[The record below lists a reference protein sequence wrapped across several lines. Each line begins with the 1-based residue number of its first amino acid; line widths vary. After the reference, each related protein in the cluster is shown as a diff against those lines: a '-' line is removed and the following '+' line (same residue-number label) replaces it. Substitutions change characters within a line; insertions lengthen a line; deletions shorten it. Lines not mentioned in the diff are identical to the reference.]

1 MDRKI
6 NGFSK
11 LSKKAKM
18 EWLAKVHLKNPKKG
32 LDLMNSYM
40 HIDQNIQKKHDE
52 FIENTV
58 ANYYLPLGVAP
69 NFLINAEDK
78 FIIIEEN
85 TDFNQLIKKLEDDTL
100 INDILSFSFLS
111 KIMEY
116 QENIKIGAYNVKMNM
131 SNYDMITMLRSG
143 NQTPIKLTFTYAR
156 KIDDLAEKIT
166 SKLKMSKDD
175 LLNYLNDNIDKYSGF
190 KKADIISIFLPDTYE
205 VYWNISPEKLTNK
218 MYSEYKKFWNDER
231 LSKLDKI
238 NLNQK
243 EVIVLASI
251 VASESRMLDEADRI
265 AGLYINRLNRNM
277 RLQADPTLIFAANDF
292 TIRRVLNKHKKIK
305 SPYNT
310 YIHRGLPPGPIRL
323 ASKKYIDA
331 VLNYEKHNYIYMCA
345 EEDFSGYH
353 AFATNLSDHNRNARK
368 FQIALNNRKIYR

>member
-1 MDRKI
+1 M
-6 NGFSK
+6 
-11 LSKKAKM
+11 SKKKI
-18 EWLAKVHLKNPKKG
+18 L
-32 LDLMNSYM
+32 
-40 HIDQNIQKKHDE
+40 I
-52 FIENTV
+52 
-58 ANYYLPLGVAP
+58 PLIIFSTILTTGSVYTYQMLYSP
-69 NFLINAEDK
+69 NFLINADDK

-85 TDFNQLIKKLEDDTL
+85 TDFNELIKKLEDDTL

-111 KIMEY
+111 KLMEY
-116 QENIKIGAYNVKMNM
+116 QENIKIGAYKVKMNM
-131 SNYDMITMLRSG
+131 SNYEMITMLRSG

-156 KIDDLAEKIT
+156 KIEDLAEKIT
-166 SKLKMSKDD
+166 TKLKMTKDD
-175 LLNYLNDNIDKYSGF
+175 LLNYLNENINNYSGF
-190 KKADIISIFLPDTYE
+190 KKTDIISIFLPDTYE
-205 VYWNISPEKLTNK
+205 VYWNISPKKLTNK
-218 MYSEYKKFWNDER
+218 MYSEYKKFWNEER

-243 EVIVLASI
+243 EAIVLASI

-345 EEDFSGYH
+345 KEDFSGYH
-353 AFATNLSDHNRNARK
+353 AFATNLSDHNRNAKK
-368 FQIALNNRKIYR
+368 FQIALNRRKIYR

>member
-1 MDRKI
+1 M
-6 NGFSK
+6 
-11 LSKKAKM
+11 SKKKI
-18 EWLAKVHLKNPKKG
+18 L
-32 LDLMNSYM
+32 
-40 HIDQNIQKKHDE
+40 I
-52 FIENTV
+52 
-58 ANYYLPLGVAP
+58 PLIIFSTILTTGSVYTYQMLYSP
-69 NFLINAEDK
+69 NFLINADDK

-85 TDFNQLIKKLEDDTL
+85 TDFNELIKKLEDDTL

-111 KIMEY
+111 KLMEY
-116 QENIKIGAYNVKMNM
+116 QENIKIGAYKVKMNM
-131 SNYDMITMLRSG
+131 SNYEMITMLRSG

-156 KIDDLAEKIT
+156 KIEDLAEKIT
-166 SKLKMSKDD
+166 TKLKMSKDD
-175 LLNYLNDNIDKYSGF
+175 LLNYLNENINNYSGF
-190 KKADIISIFLPDTYE
+190 KKTDIISIFLPDTYE

-218 MYSEYKKFWNDER
+218 MYSEYKKFWNEER
-231 LSKLDKI
+231 LSKLDKV

-345 EEDFSGYH
+345 KEDFSGYH
-353 AFATNLSDHNRNARK
+353 AFATNLSDHNRNAKK
-368 FQIALNNRKIYR
+368 FQIALNMRKIYR

>member
-1 MDRKI
+1 M
-6 NGFSK
+6 
-11 LSKKAKM
+11 SKKKI
-18 EWLAKVHLKNPKKG
+18 L
-32 LDLMNSYM
+32 
-40 HIDQNIQKKHDE
+40 I
-52 FIENTV
+52 
-58 ANYYLPLGVAP
+58 PLIIFSTILTTGSVYTYQMLYSP
-69 NFLINAEDK
+69 NFLINADDK

-85 TDFNQLIKKLEDDTL
+85 TDFNELIKKLEDDTL

-111 KIMEY
+111 KLMEY
-116 QENIKIGAYNVKMNM
+116 QENIKIGAYKVKMNM
-131 SNYDMITMLRSG
+131 SNYEMITMLRSG

-156 KIDDLAEKIT
+156 KIEDLAEKIT
-166 SKLKMSKDD
+166 TKLKMSKDD
-175 LLNYLNDNIDKYSGF
+175 LLNYLNENINNYSGF
-190 KKADIISIFLPDTYE
+190 KKTDIISIFLPDTYE
-205 VYWNISPEKLTNK
+205 VYWNISPKKLTNK
-218 MYSEYKKFWNDER
+218 MYSEYKKFWNEER

-243 EVIVLASI
+243 EAIVLASI

-292 TIRRVLNKHKKIK
+292 TIRRVLNKHKKIR

-345 EEDFSGYH
+345 KEDFSGYH
-353 AFATNLSDHNRNARK
+353 AFATNLSDHNRNAKK
-368 FQIALNNRKIYR
+368 FQIALNMRKIYR

>member
-1 MDRKI
+1 M
-6 NGFSK
+6 
-11 LSKKAKM
+11 SKKKI
-18 EWLAKVHLKNPKKG
+18 L
-32 LDLMNSYM
+32 
-40 HIDQNIQKKHDE
+40 I
-52 FIENTV
+52 
-58 ANYYLPLGVAP
+58 PLIIFSTILTTCSVYTYQMLYSP
-69 NFLINAEDK
+69 NFLINSEDK
-78 FIIIEEN
+78 FIIIEEG
-85 TDFNQLIKKLEDDTL
+85 TDFNRLIKKLEDDTL

-116 QENIKIGAYNVKMNM
+116 QENIKIGAYKVNMNM

-143 NQTPIKLTFTYAR
+143 NQTPIKLTFSYAR

-166 SKLKMSKDD
+166 SKLKISKED
-175 LLNYLNDNIDKYSGF
+175 LLNYLLENIENYEGF
-190 KKADIISIFLPDTYE
+190 KKEDIISIFLPDTYE
-205 VYWNISPEKLTNK
+205 VYWNISPKKLTDK
-218 MYSEYKKFWNDER
+218 MYSEYKKFWNNDR
-231 LSKLDKI
+231 LEKLKKI

-243 EVIVLASI
+243 EAIVLASI

-277 RLQADPTLIFAANDF
+277 RLQADPTLVFAANDF

-310 YIHRGLPPGPIRL
+310 YIHRGLPPGPIRI

-331 VLNYEKHNYIYMCA
+331 VLNFEKHNYIYMCA
-345 EEDFSGYH
+345 KEDFSGYH

-368 FQIALNNRKIYR
+368 FQIALNNRKIYK

>member
-1 MDRKI
+1 MLY
-6 NGFSK
+6 S
-11 LSKKAKM
+11 
-18 EWLAKVHLKNPKKG
+18 
-32 LDLMNSYM
+32 
-40 HIDQNIQKKHDE
+40 
-52 FIENTV
+52 
-58 ANYYLPLGVAP
+58 P

-85 TDFNQLIKKLEDDTL
+85 TDFNELIKKLEDDTL

-111 KIMEY
+111 KLMEY
-116 QENIKIGAYNVKMNM
+116 QENIKIGAYRVKMNM
-131 SNYDMITMLRSG
+131 SNYEMITMLRSG

-156 KIDDLAEKIT
+156 KIEDLAEKIT
-166 SKLKMSKDD
+166 TKLKMSKDG
-175 LLNYLNDNIDKYSGF
+175 LLNYLNDNINNYSGF
-190 KKADIISIFLPDTYE
+190 KKTDIISIFLPDTYE

-218 MYSEYKKFWNDER
+218 MYSEYKKFWNEER

-243 EVIVLASI
+243 EAIVLASI

-345 EEDFSGYH
+345 KEDFSGYH
-353 AFATNLSDHNRNARK
+353 AFATNLSDHNRNAKK
-368 FQIALNNRKIYR
+368 FQIALNMRKIYR

>member
-1 MDRKI
+1 M
-6 NGFSK
+6 
-11 LSKKAKM
+11 SKKKI
-18 EWLAKVHLKNPKKG
+18 L
-32 LDLMNSYM
+32 
-40 HIDQNIQKKHDE
+40 I
-52 FIENTV
+52 
-58 ANYYLPLGVAP
+58 PLIIFSTILTTGSVYTYQMLYSP

-85 TDFNQLIKKLEDDTL
+85 TDFNELIKKLEDDTL

-111 KIMEY
+111 KLMEY
-116 QENIKIGAYNVKMNM
+116 QENIKIGAYKVKMNM
-131 SNYDMITMLRSG
+131 SNYEMITMLRSG

-156 KIDDLAEKIT
+156 KIEDLAEKIT
-166 SKLKMSKDD
+166 TKLKMSKND
-175 LLNYLNDNIDKYSGF
+175 LLNYLNENINNYSGF
-190 KKADIISIFLPDTYE
+190 KKTDIISIFLPDTYE

-218 MYSEYKKFWNDER
+218 MYSEYKKFWNEER

-243 EVIVLASI
+243 EAIVLASI

-345 EEDFSGYH
+345 KEDFSGYH
-353 AFATNLSDHNRNARK
+353 AFATNLSDHNTNAKK
-368 FQIALNNRKIYR
+368 FQIALNMRKIYR

>member
-1 MDRKI
+1 M
-6 NGFSK
+6 
-11 LSKKAKM
+11 SKKKI
-18 EWLAKVHLKNPKKG
+18 L
-32 LDLMNSYM
+32 
-40 HIDQNIQKKHDE
+40 I
-52 FIENTV
+52 
-58 ANYYLPLGVAP
+58 PLIIFSTILTTGSVYTYQMLYSP

-85 TDFNQLIKKLEDDTL
+85 TDFNELIKKLEDDTL

-111 KIMEY
+111 KLMEY
-116 QENIKIGAYNVKMNM
+116 QENIKIGAYKVKMNM
-131 SNYDMITMLRSG
+131 SNYEMITMLRSG

-156 KIDDLAEKIT
+156 KIEDLAEKIT
-166 SKLKMSKDD
+166 KKLKMSKDD
-175 LLNYLNDNIDKYSGF
+175 LLNYLNENINNYNGF
-190 KKADIISIFLPDTYE
+190 KKTDIISIFLPDTYE

-218 MYSEYKKFWNDER
+218 MYSEYKKFWNEER
-231 LSKLDKI
+231 LSKLEKI

-243 EVIVLASI
+243 EAIVLASI

-323 ASKKYIDA
+323 VSKKYIDA

-345 EEDFSGYH
+345 KEDFSGYH
-353 AFATNLSDHNRNARK
+353 AFATNLSDHNRNAKK
-368 FQIALNNRKIYR
+368 FQIALNMRKIYR

>member
-1 MDRKI
+1 M
-6 NGFSK
+6 
-11 LSKKAKM
+11 SKKKI
-18 EWLAKVHLKNPKKG
+18 L
-32 LDLMNSYM
+32 
-40 HIDQNIQKKHDE
+40 I
-52 FIENTV
+52 
-58 ANYYLPLGVAP
+58 PLIIFSTILTTGSVYTYQMLYSP

-85 TDFNQLIKKLEDDTL
+85 TDFNELIKKLEDDTL

-111 KIMEY
+111 KLMEY
-116 QENIKIGAYNVKMNM
+116 QENIKIGAYKVKMNM
-131 SNYDMITMLRSG
+131 SNYEMITMLRSG

-156 KIDDLAEKIT
+156 KIEDLAEKIT
-166 SKLKMSKDD
+166 TKLKMSKDD
-175 LLNYLNDNIDKYSGF
+175 LLNYLNENINNYSGF
-190 KKADIISIFLPDTYE
+190 KKIDIISIFLPDTYE

-218 MYSEYKKFWNDER
+218 MYSEYKKFWNEER

-243 EVIVLASI
+243 EAIVLASI

-345 EEDFSGYH
+345 KEDFSGYH
-353 AFATNLSDHNRNARK
+353 AFATNLSDHNRNAKK
-368 FQIALNNRKIYR
+368 FQIALNMRKIYR

>member
-1 MDRKI
+1 M
-6 NGFSK
+6 
-11 LSKKAKM
+11 SKKKI
-18 EWLAKVHLKNPKKG
+18 L
-32 LDLMNSYM
+32 
-40 HIDQNIQKKHDE
+40 I
-52 FIENTV
+52 
-58 ANYYLPLGVAP
+58 PLIIFSTILTTGSVYTYQMLYSP

-85 TDFNQLIKKLEDDTL
+85 TDFNELIKKLEDDTL

-111 KIMEY
+111 KLMEY
-116 QENIKIGAYNVKMNM
+116 QENIKIGAYKVKMNM
-131 SNYDMITMLRSG
+131 SNYEMITMLRSG

-156 KIDDLAEKIT
+156 KIEDLAKKIT
-166 SKLKMSKDD
+166 KKLKMSKDD
-175 LLNYLNDNIDKYSGF
+175 LLNYLNENINNYNGF
-190 KKADIISIFLPDTYE
+190 KKTDIISIFLPDTYE
-205 VYWNISPEKLTNK
+205 VYWNTSPEKLTNK
-218 MYSEYKKFWNDER
+218 MYSEYKKFWNEER

-243 EVIVLASI
+243 EAIVLASI

-323 ASKKYIDA
+323 VSKKYIDA

-345 EEDFSGYH
+345 KEDFSGYH
-353 AFATNLSDHNRNARK
+353 AFATNLSDHNRNAKK
-368 FQIALNNRKIYR
+368 FQIALNMRKIYR

>member
-1 MDRKI
+1 M
-6 NGFSK
+6 
-11 LSKKAKM
+11 SKKKI
-18 EWLAKVHLKNPKKG
+18 L
-32 LDLMNSYM
+32 
-40 HIDQNIQKKHDE
+40 I
-52 FIENTV
+52 
-58 ANYYLPLGVAP
+58 PLIIFSTILTTGSVYTYQILYSP

-85 TDFNQLIKKLEDDTL
+85 TDFNELIKKLEDDTL

-111 KIMEY
+111 KLMEY
-116 QENIKIGAYNVKMNM
+116 QENIKIGAYKVKMNM

-166 SKLKMSKDD
+166 SKLKISKDD
-175 LLNYLNDNIDKYSGF
+175 LLKYLFENIDNYEGF
-190 KKADIISIFLPDTYE
+190 KKEDIISIFLPDTYE
-205 VYWNISPEKLTNK
+205 VYWNISPKKLTDK
-218 MYSEYKKFWNDER
+218 MYSEYEKFWNNDR
-231 LSKLDKI
+231 LEKLKKI

-243 EVIVLASI
+243 EAIVLASI

-277 RLQADPTLIFAANDF
+277 RLQADPTLVFAANDF

-310 YIHRGLPPGPIRL
+310 YIHRGLPPGPIRI

-331 VLNYEKHNYIYMCA
+331 VLNFEKHNYIYMCA
-345 EEDFSGYH
+345 KEDFSGYH

-368 FQIALNNRKIYR
+368 FQIALNMRKIYK

>member
-1 MDRKI
+1 M
-6 NGFSK
+6 
-11 LSKKAKM
+11 SKKKI
-18 EWLAKVHLKNPKKG
+18 L
-32 LDLMNSYM
+32 
-40 HIDQNIQKKHDE
+40 I
-52 FIENTV
+52 
-58 ANYYLPLGVAP
+58 PLIIFSTILTTSSVYTYQMLYSP
-69 NFLINAEDK
+69 NFLINADDK

-85 TDFNQLIKKLEDDTL
+85 TDFNELIKKLEDDTL

-111 KIMEY
+111 KLMEY
-116 QENIKIGAYNVKMNM
+116 QENIKIGAYKVKMNM
-131 SNYDMITMLRSG
+131 SNYEMITMLRSG
-143 NQTPIKLTFTYAR
+143 NQTPIKLTFSYAR
-156 KIDDLAEKIT
+156 KIEDLAEKIT
-166 SKLKMSKDD
+166 TKLKMSKDD
-175 LLNYLNDNIDKYSGF
+175 LLNYLNENINNYSGF
-190 KKADIISIFLPDTYE
+190 KKTDIISIFLPDTYE

-218 MYSEYKKFWNDER
+218 MYSEYKKFWNEER

-243 EVIVLASI
+243 EAIVLASI

-345 EEDFSGYH
+345 KEDFSGYH
-353 AFATNLSDHNRNARK
+353 AFATNLSDHNRNAKK
-368 FQIALNNRKIYR
+368 FQIALNMRKIYR

>member
-1 MDRKI
+1 M
-6 NGFSK
+6 STY
-11 LSKKAKM
+11 
-18 EWLAKVHLKNPKKG
+18 HL
-32 LDLMNSYM
+32 
-40 HIDQNIQKKHDE
+40 
-52 FIENTV
+52 
-58 ANYYLPLGVAP
+58 
-69 NFLINAEDK
+69 LINSEDK
-78 FIIIEEN
+78 FIIIEEG
-85 TDFNQLIKKLEDDTL
+85 TDFNRLIKRLEDDTL

-116 QENIKIGAYNVKMNM
+116 QENIKIGAYKVKMNM

-143 NQTPIKLTFTYAR
+143 NQTPIKLTFSYAR

-166 SKLKMSKDD
+166 NKLKISKED
-175 LLNYLNDNIDKYSGF
+175 LLNYLLENIENYEGF
-190 KKADIISIFLPDTYE
+190 KKEDIISIFLPDTYE
-205 VYWNISPEKLTNK
+205 VYWNISPKKLTDK
-218 MYSEYKKFWNDER
+218 MYSEYKKFWNNDR
-231 LSKLDKI
+231 LEKLKKI

-243 EVIVLASI
+243 EAIVLASI

-277 RLQADPTLIFAANDF
+277 RLQADPTLVFAANDF

-310 YIHRGLPPGPIRL
+310 YIHRGLPPGPIRI

-331 VLNYEKHNYIYMCA
+331 VLNFEKHNYIYMCA
-345 EEDFSGYH
+345 KEDFSGYH

-368 FQIALNNRKIYR
+368 FQIALNNRKIYK

>member
-1 MDRKI
+1 M
-6 NGFSK
+6 
-11 LSKKAKM
+11 SKKKI
-18 EWLAKVHLKNPKKG
+18 L
-32 LDLMNSYM
+32 
-40 HIDQNIQKKHDE
+40 I
-52 FIENTV
+52 
-58 ANYYLPLGVAP
+58 PLIIFSTILTTGSVYTYQMLYSP
-69 NFLINAEDK
+69 NFLINADDK

-85 TDFNQLIKKLEDDTL
+85 TDFNELIKKLEDDTL

-111 KIMEY
+111 KLMEY
-116 QENIKIGAYNVKMNM
+116 QENIKIGAYKVKMNM
-131 SNYDMITMLRSG
+131 SNYEMITMLRSG
-143 NQTPIKLTFTYAR
+143 NQTPIKLTFSYAR
-156 KIDDLAEKIT
+156 KIEDLAEKIT
-166 SKLKMSKDD
+166 TKLKMSKDD
-175 LLNYLNDNIDKYSGF
+175 LLNYLNENINNYSGF
-190 KKADIISIFLPDTYE
+190 KKTDIISIFLPDTYE
-205 VYWNISPEKLTNK
+205 VYWNISPKKLTNK
-218 MYSEYKKFWNDER
+218 MYSEYKKFWNEER
-231 LSKLDKI
+231 LSKLEKI

-243 EVIVLASI
+243 EAIVLASI

-345 EEDFSGYH
+345 KEDFSGYH
-353 AFATNLSDHNRNARK
+353 AFATNLSDHNRNAKK
-368 FQIALNNRKIYR
+368 FQIALNMRKIYR

>member
-1 MDRKI
+1 M
-6 NGFSK
+6 
-11 LSKKAKM
+11 SKKKI
-18 EWLAKVHLKNPKKG
+18 L
-32 LDLMNSYM
+32 
-40 HIDQNIQKKHDE
+40 I
-52 FIENTV
+52 
-58 ANYYLPLGVAP
+58 PLIIFSTILTTGSVYTYQMLYSP
-69 NFLINAEDK
+69 NFLINADDK

-85 TDFNQLIKKLEDDTL
+85 TDFNELIKKLEDDTL

-111 KIMEY
+111 KLMEY
-116 QENIKIGAYNVKMNM
+116 QENIKIGAYKVKMNM
-131 SNYDMITMLRSG
+131 SNYEMITMLRSG
-143 NQTPIKLTFTYAR
+143 NQTPIKLTFSYAR
-156 KIDDLAEKIT
+156 KIEDLAEKIT
-166 SKLKMSKDD
+166 TKLKMSRDD
-175 LLNYLNDNIDKYSGF
+175 LLNYLNENINNYSGF
-190 KKADIISIFLPDTYE
+190 KKTDIISIFLPDTYE

-218 MYSEYKKFWNDER
+218 MYSEYKKFWNEER

-243 EVIVLASI
+243 EAIVLASI

-345 EEDFSGYH
+345 KEDFSGYH
-353 AFATNLSDHNRNARK
+353 AFATNLSDHNRNAKK
-368 FQIALNNRKIYR
+368 FQLALNMRKIYR

>member
-1 MDRKI
+1 M
-6 NGFSK
+6 
-11 LSKKAKM
+11 SKKKI
-18 EWLAKVHLKNPKKG
+18 L
-32 LDLMNSYM
+32 
-40 HIDQNIQKKHDE
+40 I
-52 FIENTV
+52 
-58 ANYYLPLGVAP
+58 PLIIFSTILTTGSVYTYQMLYSP
-69 NFLINAEDK
+69 NFLINADDK

-85 TDFNQLIKKLEDDTL
+85 TDFNELIKKLEDDTL

-111 KIMEY
+111 KLMEY
-116 QENIKIGAYNVKMNM
+116 QENIKIGAYKIKMNM
-131 SNYDMITMLRSG
+131 SNYEMITMLRSG

-156 KIDDLAEKIT
+156 KIEDLAEKIT
-166 SKLKMSKDD
+166 TKLKMSKDD
-175 LLNYLNDNIDKYSGF
+175 LLNYLNENINNYSGF
-190 KKADIISIFLPDTYE
+190 KKTDIISIFLPDTYE

-218 MYSEYKKFWNDER
+218 MYSEYKKFWNEER

-243 EVIVLASI
+243 EAIVLASI

-345 EEDFSGYH
+345 KEDFSGYH
-353 AFATNLSDHNRNARK
+353 AFATNLSDHNRNAKK
-368 FQIALNNRKIYR
+368 FQIALNMRKIYR

>member
-1 MDRKI
+1 M
-6 NGFSK
+6 
-11 LSKKAKM
+11 SKKKI
-18 EWLAKVHLKNPKKG
+18 L
-32 LDLMNSYM
+32 
-40 HIDQNIQKKHDE
+40 I
-52 FIENTV
+52 
-58 ANYYLPLGVAP
+58 PLIIFSTILTTGSVYTYQMLYSP
-69 NFLINAEDK
+69 NFLINAEEK

-85 TDFNQLIKKLEDDTL
+85 TDFNELIKKLEDDTL

-111 KIMEY
+111 KLMEY
-116 QENIKIGAYNVKMNM
+116 QENIKIGAYKVKMNM
-131 SNYDMITMLRSG
+131 SNYEMITMLRSG

-156 KIDDLAEKIT
+156 KIEDLAEKIT
-166 SKLKMSKDD
+166 TKLKMTKDD
-175 LLNYLNDNIDKYSGF
+175 LLNYLNENINNYSGF
-190 KKADIISIFLPDTYE
+190 KKTDIISIFLPDTYE

-218 MYSEYKKFWNDER
+218 MYSEYKKFWNEER

-243 EVIVLASI
+243 EAIVLASI

-345 EEDFSGYH
+345 KEDFSGYH
-353 AFATNLSDHNRNARK
+353 AFATNLSDHNRNAKK
-368 FQIALNNRKIYR
+368 FQIALNRRKIYR